1 MAKDKNAKL
10 RDLIAGYSDSIRLS
24 DIKALIAVLFV
35 AIMMGTVLQFREL
48 YPWYLSA
55 PVILTPFMIVFLNL
69 LISVYPRFPRAGRQR
84 FPIWRNPDPEDF
96 DFIADNE
103 AELEGLPAMRDSVP
117 YPLVEEH
124 HAADGRCS
132 VDGLPRGGRDTA
144 VRRTA
149 LSAPPARLTPVHASS
164 IGCPEYVDTG
174 CSIPCDERPLR
185 VENRSSRLGFDLRA
199 TAHFGEKWANCPA
212 YVFASGGA

>member
-1 MAKDKNAKL
+1 MAQDKNAQM
-10 RDLIAGYSDSIRLS
+10 RNLIAGYRDSMMLS

-103 AELEGLPAMRDSVP
+103 AELEGLPARCAILSRI
-117 YPLVEEH
+117 LWWKNITLLTANLLSIACL
-124 HAADGRCS
+124 AA
-132 VDGLPRGGRDTA
+132 A
-144 VRRTA
+144 VI
-149 LSAPPARLTPVHASS
+149 LLFVSWV
-164 IGCPEYVDTG
+164 
-174 CSIPCDERPLR
+174 
-185 VENRSSRLGFDLRA
+185 
-199 TAHFGEKWANCPA
+199 
-212 YVFASGGA
+212 